1 MTNLKDHNFP
11 IESFIGGFYIS
22 ENVCD
27 NLVDYYKDNHLA
39 AKPGAIGGTNAGPVI
54 DTKIKE
60 STDLHLTPNERSEP
74 ISKYI
79 SALGVALSEYQNKY
93 KMLNRMKRFTLTGN
107 WNIQHYKAG
116 QGYKEWHCER
126 SFNNKRILVWMTYLN
141 DVPDGGTEFLY
152 QKITSPAK
160 KGLTLFWPTDWTHT
174 HRGQISE
181 KCEKYIATGWLNFV
195 DD

>member
-1 MTNLKDHNFP
+1 MAKLKDHNFP

-22 ENVCD
+22 ERVCD
-27 NLVDYYKDNHLA
+27 NLINYFKDNHLA
-39 AKPGAIGGTNAGPVI
+39 AKPGAIGGTDAGPVI
-54 DTKIKE
+54 NTNIKE
-60 STDLHLTPNERSEP
+60 STDLHLTPNERCVPVSEYL
-74 ISKYI
+74 SELGG
-79 SALGVALSEYQNKY
+79 ALAEYQNKY
-93 KMLNRMKRFTLTGN
+93 KMLNRIKRFSLSGS
-107 WNIQHYKAG
+107 WNIQYYKAG

-141 DVPDGGTEFLY
+141 DVPDGGTEFMY

-181 KCEKYIATGWLNFV
+181 KSEKYIATGWLNFV